1 MFMTRYLPDRY
12 CLLPLVGVAAL
23 LAALV
28 TRIALVLRGD
38 VAASASA
45 LPGVFG
51 VGALFDVAS
60 LVFGLAPLALWLAL
74 APDRLARSRIH
85 QWLAVAGFGVAV
97 FVFEFVVAA
106 EWVFWDEFG
115 GRFNFIA
122 VDYLIYTHEVIGN
135 VWESYP
141 VGKIL
146 TALAAVA
153 VGAAAMAA
161 GRVRRWS
168 AAPLARR
175 PRLIGAALAL
185 AVPMLVGAMVDS
197 TAKNRFGAD
206 PLNDLA
212 GNGVFE
218 FFAAA
223 RSNDLDYLRH
233 YATMPENEALSNM
246 RRMLEKDGG
255 SWRRHSRTDTLR
267 TVVVRPQAPMNVILI
282 SVESLG
288 AEFLGAWGDRRGLTP
303 RLDALARDSLM
314 FTNVYATGNR
324 TVRGLEALALA
335 VPPTPGQSILKRP
348 RNEHMFTLGDVMEQR
363 DYESFFFYGGYGYFD
378 NMNAFFSTNDYAV
391 ADRTAIPSDRIHH
404 ENVWGVAD
412 EDLFAF
418 VSARIDAHVTAARG
432 KPFFAHVMTT
442 SNHRPYTYPEGRVDI
457 PSGSGR
463 EGAVKYTDWAVGRFI
478 DEARRHAWF
487 DNTIF
492 VITADHGANARGSA
506 EIPIEQYRIPLL
518 IYAPA
523 KIRPRRVDRLM
534 SQIDVPP
541 TLLGLMGL
549 SYESKFFGYDMM
561 HLPEGEERAFV
572 ANYQTLGYLRDG
584 RLVLLRPRREV
595 AVRADAH
602 APAFAGGKRLSDEE
616 LVKEAIAWYESA
628 ALVLR
633 HGAYADEDHEQP

>member
-1 MFMTRYLPDRY
+1 MNRYLPDRY
-12 CLLPLVGVAAL
+12 RLLPLVGVVAL
-23 LAALV
+23 LAALA
-28 TRIALVLRGD
+28 TRIALALRGD
-38 VAASASA
+38 VAVPPSA

-51 VGALFDVAS
+51 VGTLFDMAS
-60 LVFGLAPLALWLAL
+60 LAFGLAPLALWLAL
-74 APDRLARSRIH
+74 APDRLARSRVH

-97 FVFEFVVAA
+97 FGFEFVAAA

-135 VWESYP
+135 IWESYP

-146 TALAAVA
+146 SALAAIAVCVA
-153 VGAAAMAA
+153 ALAAE
-161 GRVRRWS
+161 RIRRWS
-168 AAPLARR
+168 ATPLPRR
-175 PRLIGAALAL
+175 PRVLGVVFALAAPL
-185 AVPMLVGAMVDS
+185 VVGATVDS
-197 TAKNRFGAD
+197 AAKNRFGAD
-206 PLNDLA
+206 QINELA

-233 YATMPENEALSNM
+233 YATMPENEALTNM

-255 SWRRHSRTDTLR
+255 TWRKHSRTDTLR
-267 TVVVRPQAPMNVILI
+267 TVNVRPRAAMNVVLV

-288 AEFLGAWGDRRGLTP
+288 AEFLGAWGDKRGLTP
-303 RLDALARDSLM
+303 RLDALARESLV
-314 FTNVYATGNR
+314 FVNAYATGNR

-363 DYESFFFYGGYGYFD
+363 GYESFFFYGGYGYFD
-378 NMNAFFSTNDYAV
+378 NMNAFFSANDYTV

-412 EDLFAF
+412 EDLFGF
-418 VSARIDAHVTAARG
+418 VLDRIDAHLSTTKG

-442 SNHRPYTYPEGRVDI
+442 SNHRPYTYPDGRVDI

-463 EGAVKYTDWAVGRFI
+463 EGAVRYTDWAIGHFI
-478 DEARRHAWF
+478 DEARKHAWF
-487 DNTIF
+487 DDTIF

-506 EIPIEQYRIPLL
+506 EIPIEQYRIPVM
-518 IYAPA
+518 IFAPA
-523 KIRPRRVDRLM
+523 KLKPRRVGRLM

-561 HLPEGEERAFV
+561 HLPEGEDRAFV

-595 AVRADAH
+595 VVRDDVH
-602 APAFAGGKRLSDEE
+602 APALPAGRRLTEAE